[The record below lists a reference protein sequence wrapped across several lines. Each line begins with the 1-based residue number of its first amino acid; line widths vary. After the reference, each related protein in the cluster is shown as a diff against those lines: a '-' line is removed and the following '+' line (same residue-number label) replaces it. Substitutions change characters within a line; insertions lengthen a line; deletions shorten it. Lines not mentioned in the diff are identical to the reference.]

1 MTEIITEHILVFKT
15 NIQTQQQ
22 IKTLG
27 VIFNHYSQI
36 IEWSV
41 DTEDVD
47 NVLRIVPLGKL
58 KENEIIR
65 LIRSIGFD
73 CEALPD

>member
-22 IKTLG
+22 IRTLG